1 MKMAELHCNEVV
13 DDKIMFDVRTKG
25 RFAFSVWS
33 EQTQRWQTVCTDRQ
47 QLLTFLARCVEGI
60 DEKG

>member
-1 MKMAELHCNEVV
+1 MKMAELHCSEVPR
-13 DDKIMFDVRTKG
+13 DKIMFDVRTKG

-33 EQTQRWQTVCTDRQ
+33 EQNQCWQTVVTDRQ
-47 QLLTFLARCVEGI
+47 QLLTFLAECVEGI